1 LKVSKVF
8 DDFSEV
14 KSSHGKGLLRG
25 IAVAGVGDSIYR
37 LLLVLAISSVARPLA
52 QPDLTSITSL
62 KG

>member
-1 LKVSKVF
+1 M
-8 DDFSEV
+8 ERA
-14 KSSHGKGLLRG
+14 LLRG

-37 LLLVLAISSVARPLA
+37 LSLVLAISIVARPLT